1 MPNMLIRNVDTAA
14 RDAIVRAAQARG
26 FTLSEYLTKL
36 YALHN
41 AVRARADAGDD
52 GLQAEL
58 AALVLQT
65 LTM

>member
-26 FTLSEYLTKL
+26 LTLSEYLIKL
-36 YALHN
+36 YELHN
-41 AVRARADAGDD
+41 VVRARADAGND

-58 AALVLQT
+58 AALGLQT